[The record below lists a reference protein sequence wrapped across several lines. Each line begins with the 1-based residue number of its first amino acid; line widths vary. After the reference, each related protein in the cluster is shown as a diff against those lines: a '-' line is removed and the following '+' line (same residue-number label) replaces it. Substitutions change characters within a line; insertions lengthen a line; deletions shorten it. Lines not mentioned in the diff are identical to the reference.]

1 MCNAQVAPP
10 TAASIVANG
19 VKANGKSPE
28 PVEDKAA
35 PVEDKDA
42 PKVEAKEDGEEEVR
56 CDTVLLFHAVSM
68 LSGDDLFFWSCLQS
82 PPKYARYARSAE
94 GRQQAVSARSRSD
107 HHLSKNDHEWR
118 KV

>member
-19 VKANGKSPE
+19 VKANGKAPE

-56 CDTVLLFHAVSM
+56 CDTVLLFHAVC
-68 LSGDDLFFWSCLQS
+68 LHAVRGCFVFWSCLQS
-82 PPKYARYARSAE
+82 PPKYAMH
-94 GRQQAVSARSRSD
+94 GV
-107 HHLSKNDHEWR
+107 R
-118 KV
+118 KAGSE